1 MRKAVEWSRNVL
13 AVFGLLAAGF
23 WLGSGGQVRAAGSA
37 SDDVEFQL
45 SGVNETSSLLIYQP
59 GSKTVYVYRGA
70 TTGNSTVQCSFK
82 YLLLDK
88 PGGPIQRVN
97 CPMGSAM

>member
-1 MRKAVEWSRNVL
+1 MRKAAEWSRNLL

-23 WLGSGGQVRAAGSA
+23 WLGGVNQVKAASSDGGG
-37 SDDVEFQL
+37 VEFQL
-45 SGVNETSSLLIYQP
+45 SGVNETSSLLVYQP

-82 YLLLDK
+82 YFLDK
-88 PGGPIQRVN
+88 PGDPIQRVN
-97 CPMGSAM
+97 CPIGSAMR

>member
-13 AVFGLLAAGF
+13 AVLGLLAAGF
-23 WLGSGGQVRAAGSA
+23 WLGSVNQVKAAS
-37 SDDVEFQL
+37 SDSGDVEFQL

-70 TTGNSTVQCSFK
+70 TTGNSMVQCSFK
-82 YLLLDK
+82 YLLDK